1 MHLAPLPEDMLTAL
15 ALQNYGWLA
24 ALVAFLT
31 VAALALLGALINARA
46 ALATARR
53 DTERLNGLCDAM
65 ADTARKDMQKAAK
78 DLHESVGQLLSAAQ
92 LTTRRVHD
100 MRPDPLL
107 ENAINTMDQ
116 GISELRSTINALR
129 NGLSSDLPLGEALAL
144 DAERLRRVSRV
155 NAELVERGLPPTMS
169 NDERIILYHG
179 CQQLIGLALART
191 GTAQLKIAVDAQGP
205 LLLRITANGNASSA
219 DSLREADALA
229 ALNERCRLIGY
240 ATLAEPDSNG
250 ASWLIK
256 PMAA

>member
-1 MHLAPLPEDMLTAL
+1 MLTAL

-24 ALVAFLT
+24 ALVALLT
-31 VAALALLGALINARA
+31 VAALALLLALMNARS
-46 ALATARR
+46 ALAAARH
-53 DTERLNGLCDAM
+53 DADRLNGCCDAL

-92 LTTRRVHD
+92 LTTRRMHD

-116 GISELRSTINALR
+116 SISELRSTINALR

-155 NAELVERGLPPTMS
+155 QAELVERGLPPTMS
-169 NDERIILYHG
+169 NGERIILYHG

-191 GTAQLKIAVDAQGP
+191 GTAQLKIAIDAQGP
-205 LLLRITANGNASSA
+205 LLLHIAANGHAAPA
-219 DSLREADALA
+219 DNLREADALA

-240 ATLAEPDSNG
+240 AALAEPHSSG
-250 ASWLIK
+250 TSWLIK
-256 PMAA
+256 PIAA